1 MKGNQGF
8 TIAELLVVMAVIALV
23 GAFSLPYL
31 TKTRS
36 QAEMHSEVRS
46 ALQSARNRAIAERRQ
61 IDFVIDT
68 NTRSLAIDGKPL
80 DIKWDGGITWGIRSA
95 RRNTKSGVA
104 LFRFF
109 PNGTSSGGEITLRSS
124 NQTRIIALNWVTGGI
139 KVAELPQ

>member
-8 TIAELLVVMAVIALV
+8 TIAELLVVMAIIALV

-31 TKTRS
+31 TRTSS
-36 QAEMHSEVRS
+36 QTEMHAEVRS
-46 ALQSARNRAIAERRQ
+46 ALQSARNLAIAERRQ

-68 NTRSLAIDGKPL
+68 NTRTFTIDGKPL
-80 DIKWDGGITWGIRSA
+80 DLKWDRSITWEIRSA
-95 RRNTKSGVA
+95 RRNTTPGVA

-124 NQTRIIALNWVTGGI
+124 NETRIVALNWVTGGI
-139 KVAELPQ
+139 NIAELQQ